1 MTRTRRI
8 WHAIGIT
15 ACAAVAAAALA
26 IAGYPERTLQFWIAP
41 SDPFMPSAAPPAP
54 DYAAPG
60 AWWMRPAEAT
70 GESADLFF
78 VHGTG
83 LPDGRQWND
92 PIEDKGW
99 RENSIVLPAM
109 TAPFRSCCRVF
120 APKYREAN
128 LTVFLAPDGDARRA
142 LTLAYEDVRA
152 AFRWYLDHANDGRP
166 VILAGLSQGSLHL
179 QRLLGDFAADPR
191 LRDRLVVAYLIG
203 YAVPQGSTGPFPP
216 CAEAQATGCV
226 VSWTTVA
233 EGGAAA
239 RWRHKVTIWTGA
251 RYETIAGRPAVC
263 VNPLTWRSGP
273 EPAPPDLHKGG
284 ALSPVS
290 DTIHPQM
297 VGARCADG
305 VLAITQPA
313 HPGYSV
319 LALPGRDYHVME
331 YNLFHQDIAD
341 NATDRIAHFLQVSGR
356 CGCRH
361 KVVTMTQR

>member
-8 WHAIGIT
+8 WRAIGIA
-15 ACAAVAAAALA
+15 ACAAVVAAAVA

-41 SDPFMPSAAPPAP
+41 GAPFEPTTAPPAP
-54 DYAAPG
+54 DYAALG
-60 AWWMRPAEAT
+60 AWWMRPAEVT
-70 GESADLFF
+70 GTSADLFF

-83 LPDGRQWND
+83 LPDGRRWND

-99 RENSIVLPAM
+99 RESSIVLPAM

-128 LTVFLAPDGDARRA
+128 LTVFLAPDDDARRA
-142 LTLAYEDVRA
+142 LTLAYKDVRA
-152 AFRWYLDHANDGRP
+152 AFHWYLDHANDGRP
-166 VILAGLSQGSLHL
+166 VILAGLSQGTLHL
-179 QRLLGDFAADPR
+179 QRLLGEFSADPR

-203 YAVPQGSTGPFPP
+203 YAVPEGTTGPFPP
-216 CAEAQATGCV
+216 CTDARAIRCV

-233 EGGAAA
+233 EGGAVA
-239 RWRHKVTIWTGA
+239 RWRQKVTIWTGA

-263 VNPLTWRSGP
+263 VNPLTWRP
-273 EPAPPDLHKGG
+273 DHEAAPRALHKGG
-284 ALSPVS
+284 TLYPVS
-290 DTIHPQM
+290 DKIHPQQ
-297 VGARCADG
+297 VAARCEEG

-319 LALPGRDYHVME
+319 LTLPGRDYHVME

-341 NATDRIAHFLQVSGR
+341 NAADRIAHFISVSSSN
-356 CGCRH
+356 
-361 KVVTMTQR
+361 Q